1 MKTKK
6 IFFALAIL
14 GALAFT
20 ACTPNSLNDD
30 EPQQVRIDKIK
41 KKLPNG

>member
-6 IFFALAIL
+6 YFFALAIL

-20 ACTPNSLNDD
+20 SCTPNSLNDD
-30 EPQQVRIDKIK
+30 DTQEVRKSAITKT
-41 KKLPNG
+41 PRNG